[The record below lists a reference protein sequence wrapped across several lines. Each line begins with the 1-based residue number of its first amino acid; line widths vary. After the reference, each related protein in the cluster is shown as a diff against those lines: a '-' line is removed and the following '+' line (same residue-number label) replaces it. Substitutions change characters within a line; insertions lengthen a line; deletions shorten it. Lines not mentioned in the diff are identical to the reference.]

1 MWSTSAAPRSTGK
14 PGAYRAQCS
23 RPGKL
28 PTAVQTRRVRRA
40 TRPGPRTR
48 YRRRPPGTRFP
59 HPAADRPVR
68 ADRQL
73 GAEPRSCFPFVKG
86 RAWAGQPDASACSLL
101 MADIPGRPRASAQSR
116 RTGDCRGPAARPVRA
131 TADSAPLAVVG
142 DSGQIH
148 AQFCQ
153 EGIRRIITV
162 RSALSCKDA
171 PGERAVSQ
179 QWEVTQVKVAVTG
192 PDHVGTVTV
201 APTGPF
207 PGS

>member
-1 MWSTSAAPRSTGK
+1 MWSTSAVPRSTGK

-28 PTAVQTRRVRRA
+28 PTAVRTRRVRRA
-40 TRPGPRTR
+40 TRPGPGMR
-48 YRRRPPGTRFP
+48 YRRRPPGTRF
-59 HPAADRPVR
+59 HIRPRTARSAPIASSVR
-68 ADRQL
+68 NPVVL
-73 GAEPRSCFPFVKG
+73 PFVKG
-86 RAWAGQPDASACSLL
+86 PAWAGQPDASACSLL
-101 MADIPGRPRASAQSR
+101 TADIPGRPRASAQST
-116 RTGDCRGPAARPVRA
+116 RTGARRGPATRPVRA
-131 TADSAPLAVVG
+131 TAESAPPAVVG

-153 EGIRRIITV
+153 EGVHRIITV
-162 RSALSCKDA
+162 RSVLSCKES

-179 QWEVTQVKVAVTG
+179 QWKVTQVKVAVTG
-192 PDHVGTVTV
+192 PDHFGTVTA